1 MEQSR
6 EFASAITVRLGIVA
20 GGILGGFAGYWIR
33 AVSTPG
39 QQGLLTWP
47 TVVGAVAGL
56 TVSWAA
62 LAWLARRHR
71 GAGVVAGTVLLVAAA
86 VTLLAQVVSQRGG

>member
-1 MEQSR
+1 MAEDR
-6 EFASAITVRLGIVA
+6 EVASAITVRLGMAA
-20 GGILGGFAGYWIR
+20 GGVLGGFAGYGIR

-39 QQGLLTWP
+39 QEGLLTWP
-47 TVVGAVAGL
+47 TAAGAVAGF

-71 GAGVVAGTVLLVAAA
+71 GAGVIVGGVLLIAAA
-86 VTLLAQVVSQRGG
+86 VALLARVVSQRGG